1 MFGCTIRGRP
11 FATLQLSAGVHSML
25 GSKWLGHSSFTL
37 TLDVYRDYI
46 PKDDGGAVNP
56 LPEPAA
62 PAKPTERSRPPSNVI
77 SLFGRQAN

>member
-1 MFGCTIRGRP
+1 
-11 FATLQLSAGVHSML
+11 
-25 GSKWLGHSSFTL
+25 LGHSSFTL
-37 TLDVYRDYI
+37 TLDVYYI

>member
-1 MFGCTIRGRP
+1 
-11 FATLQLSAGVHSML
+11 
-25 GSKWLGHSSFTL
+25 LGHSSFTL
-37 TLDVYRDYI
+37 TLDVYGDYI